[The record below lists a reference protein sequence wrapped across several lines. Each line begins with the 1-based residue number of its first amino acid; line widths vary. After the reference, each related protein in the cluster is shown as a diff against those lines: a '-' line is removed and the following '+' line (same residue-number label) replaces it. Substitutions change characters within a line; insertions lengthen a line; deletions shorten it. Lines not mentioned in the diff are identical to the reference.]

1 MDLTASLIAVALA
14 GVPNFAAP
22 VDVALPDRHFPT
34 RPALADFNGDGQLD
48 LVVPGR
54 NASGLVAVVRGQ
66 PGGFALEGTIA
77 VGVQTDW
84 AEAVDLDGDG
94 DMDVA
99 LAARAQPGG
108 VVILWNT
115 AGTFDAPQR
124 IALERE
130 TRCVRATDI
139 DGDGQLD
146 LLLANANSGGITWLR
161 NLGART
167 FVVQASARLN
177 RWTLGTA
184 SPSVVFP
191 HDLDGDGVQEIMDFA
206 GGASRLNL
214 RRARGAGFAGERAW
228 SLPDDGG
235 VIGVALAS
243 SADLDGDGAP
253 ELLTTAINGSRNNPV
268 YVWSFAADG
277 SSVQARSF
285 PGVLNGTAW
294 NADAADLDGDGDLDV
309 MSMSVSD
316 GRVSVLENLTPPGGA
331 LVLAPAVPILT
342 AVFPRHVVPVDV
354 DSDGRMDLVV
364 CDYFDHRLRVLRNL
378 GPAVAP
384 RSLDRV
390 EPVDL
395 MAASGE
401 PVELAESLLELGPPM
416 PRASVAAEPG
426 AVSLTASCGPPAG
439 DCNTEHA
446 GPGCFTT
453 PCCEKVCTFDMD
465 CCNVSWD
472 ADCVELARTE
482 CAGLVCPSR
491 GACAQGH
498 GGPGCEDATCCELV
512 RRLDPSC
519 ASVWD
524 ELCAE
529 LVPLACAGAA
539 PLVTPPANAID
550 EAEPCYEWR
559 NQGCGYRSAPIHDA
573 LSLGTPIKGSVTG
586 DGARDVDAFSF
597 MVEERRAL
605 RLELHADFPAQ
616 LVLAAG
622 PCEGPLD
629 TIVEALVLPGGS
641 AVIDR
646 VMEQGDY
653 RLTIGPAVATRTLRN
668 GQPCLEVEPGTDPPD
683 PPPVPGYFRGIWWLQ
698 TDLGERVEFGD
709 LDRNGRVDFGDVS
722 LALLEFGPCN
732 GCEADL
738 DLNGVVDFGDVALIL
753 LSFGG

>member
-1 MDLTASLIAVALA
+1 MDPVCAVMSVVLA

-22 VDVALPDRHFPT
+22 VDVALTEGHFPT
-34 RPALADFNGDGQLD
+34 RPAMADFNGDGRLD

-54 NASGLVAVVRGQ
+54 NANGLVAVVRGQ

-77 VGVQTDW
+77 VGLQTDW
-84 AEAVDLDGDG
+84 AEAADLDGDG

-115 AGTFDAPQR
+115 AGAFEAPHR

-130 TRCVRATDI
+130 TRCVRAIDL
-139 DGDGQLD
+139 DGDGRLD
-146 LLLANANSGGITWLR
+146 LLLANANSGGITWMR
-161 NLGART
+161 NLGARA
-167 FVVQASARLN
+167 FEVHSNARLN
-177 RWTLGTA
+177 RWTQGTA

-191 HDLDGDGVQEIMDFA
+191 HDLDGDGVHEVMEFA

-214 RRARGAGFAGERAW
+214 RRARGPGFTGERAW

-243 SADLDGDGAP
+243 SADLDRDGLP

-268 YVWSFAADG
+268 YVWSFASDG
-277 SSVQARSF
+277 SGVQVRSF

-309 MSMSVSD
+309 LSMTVSD
-316 GRVSVLENLTPPGGA
+316 GRVSVLENITPTGGVLA
-331 LVLAPAVPILT
+331 LAPAVPILT

-354 DSDGRMDLVV
+354 DGDGRLDLVV

-378 GPAVAP
+378 GPGVAP
-384 RSLDRV
+384 QRLERV

-395 MAASGE
+395 VPKDGE
-401 PVELAESLLELGPPM
+401 PVEIASSLLDLGPPM
-416 PRASVAAEPG
+416 PKASVSADAG
-426 AVSLTASCGPPAG
+426 VASLTGSCGPPAG

-453 PCCEKVCTFDMD
+453 PCCEKVCTFDLD

-482 CAGLVCPSR
+482 CIGLVCPSR
-491 GACAQGH
+491 GDCAAGH
-498 GGPGCEDATCCELV
+498 GGPGCEDATCCERV
-512 RRLDPSC
+512 RRLDASC
-519 ASVWD
+519 GSVWD
-524 ELCAE
+524 ALCAE
-529 LVPLACAGAA
+529 LVPLVCTGEA
-539 PLVTPPANAID
+539 PTVTPPANAID
-550 EAEPCYEWR
+550 ENEPCFEWR
-559 NQGCGYRSAPIHDA
+559 NQGCGYRAAPVHEA
-573 LSLGTPIKGSVTG
+573 LELVTPIKGSVTG
-586 DGARDVDAFSF
+586 DGARDVDAFAFS
-597 MVEERRAL
+597 VEDRRAI

-616 LVLAAG
+616 LVLATG

-629 TIVEALVLPGGS
+629 TIAEVLVVPGSS
-641 AVIDR
+641 ASIDR
-646 VMEQGDY
+646 VLEPGAY
-653 RLTIGPAVATRTLRN
+653 RLTIGMAVATRTLRN
-668 GQPCLEVEPGTDPPD
+668 GQPCLDVEPGTEPPD
-683 PPPVPGYFRGIWWLQ
+683 PPPVPGHFGGIWWLQ
-698 TDLGERVEFGD
+698 PERGAIVAFGD
-709 LDRNGRVDFGDVS
+709 LDRDGRVDFGDVS
-722 LALLEFGPCN
+722 LALLDFGPCN
-732 GCEADL
+732 ACDADL
-738 DLNGVVDFGDVALIL
+738 DQNGTVDFGDVALIL

>member
-1 MDLTASLIAVALA
+1 VEVTASLIAVALA
-14 GVPNFAAP
+14 GVPNFASP
-22 VDVALPDRHFPT
+22 VDVTLPDRHFPT

-66 PGGFALEGTIA
+66 PGGFALEGTIP
-77 VGVQTDW
+77 VGLQTDW
-84 AEAVDLDGDG
+84 AEAADLDGDG
-94 DMDVA
+94 DMDVV

-115 AGTFDAPQR
+115 AGVFEAPQR

-130 TRCVRATDI
+130 TRCVRATDL
-139 DGDGQLD
+139 DGDGRLD
-146 LLLANANSGGITWLR
+146 LLLANASSGAITCLR

-167 FVVQASARLN
+167 FVVQANARLN

-191 HDLDGDGVQEIMDFA
+191 HDLDGDGVQEVLDFA

-214 RRARGAGFAGERAW
+214 RRARGGGFTGERAW

-253 ELLTTAINGSRNNPV
+253 ELLTTAINGSRSNPI
-268 YVWSFAADG
+268 YVWSIASDG
-277 SSVQARSF
+277 SAVPSRSF

-294 NADAADLDGDGDLDV
+294 SADAADLDGDGDSDIL
-309 MSMSVSD
+309 SMTVSD
-316 GRVSVLENLTPPGGA
+316 GRLSVLENITPPGGP
-331 LVLAPAVPILT
+331 LTLAPAVPILT

-354 DSDGRMDLVV
+354 EGDGRLDLVV

-384 RSLDRV
+384 PRLDRI

-395 MAASGE
+395 VTDGGAPIEVAA
-401 PVELAESLLELGPPM
+401 SLLELGPPM
-416 PRASVAAEPG
+416 PKVHAASDEGVA
-426 AVSLTASCGPPAG
+426 SLNGSCGPPAG
-439 DCNTEHA
+439 DCDTEHA

-453 PCCEKVCTFDMD
+453 PCCEKVCTFDPD
-465 CCNVSWD
+465 CCSVSWD
-472 ADCVELARTE
+472 ADCVELARME
-482 CAGLVCPSR
+482 CVGLVCPSR

-519 ASVWD
+519 GSVWD

-529 LVPLACAGAA
+529 LVPLACAGDAQII
-539 PLVTPPANAID
+539 TPPANAID

-586 DGARDVDAFSF
+586 DGARDVDAFAF
-597 MVEERRAL
+597 MVQERRAL

-629 TIVEALVLPGGS
+629 TILEVLVLPGG
-641 AVIDR
+641 
-646 VMEQGDY
+646 M
-653 RLTIGPAVATRTLRN
+653 AVATRTLRN
-668 GQPCLEVEPGTDPPD
+668 GQPCLEVEPGAEPPD
-683 PPPVPGYFRGIWWLQ
+683 PPPVAGYFHGVWWLQ
-698 TDLGERVEFGD
+698 PDLGEPIESGD

-732 GCEADL
+732 ACEADL